1 MTHIRDTSQ
10 LRQIFYQSAPPA
22 SVIDEEAFE
31 VFRGGYNLGV
41 QDASA
46 QAFDEAMAEN
56 AAMALDA
63 DDHRPAW
70 QDMLIGIVTTAAA
83 IALFAGLGFTLGRL
97 TA

>member
-1 MTHIRDTSQ
+1 MTRIRDTSQ

-56 AAMALDA
+56 AAMALGA

-70 QDMLIGIVTTAAA
+70 RDMVIGVITTLVSIVG
-83 IALFAGLGFTLGRL
+83 FAGLGFALGRL
-97 TA
+97 TS